1 MSINCSEIDNFNNLI
16 EFFNSMKLISD
27 ELTKYLRT
35 YKQYSLEFAKKLTI
49 MQSTLSKKL
58 IKSDNSSMNKI
69 INLTRKLVELLDEN
83 LNLFKLSNDELE
95 LRIRTFE
102 MDLKTKFDN
111 IKLFQKKS
119 YEVNKILTN
128 SYIEINK
135 VKKNYL
141 DSISKTEEIINKY
154 YSDKKIIDEHEL
166 GLGKKMNIND
176 YNILKEK
183 LKSELYDMNNS
194 IKASKYLE
202 KVYQDIIKDSVKVH
216 DSFVENYKNFNT
228 KIKSF
233 NIDLSEQIKNLLLSF
248 YLTYKNSYRQ
258 PMVSTDININSLNTT
273 NESKETEKILTNLYK
288 NDNLLPN
295 VSPAKYYLKSF
306 EILKEDKFFEK
317 NEVNINSLE
326 DDLKK
331 EENTKNKSRYISTL
345 EDGFSQMQYIS
356 DTTLFMTIKKIFE
369 NFKLIEK
376 AELNLELEE
385 IKFKT
390 QQYILKLESN
400 MNSYP
405 FAKHGYQNSKVDENK
420 VTVLYK
426 RNDLTKEELSDLSN
440 LLNNHESR
448 IIFLQKLSDYRSR
461 GKFYLDKRDYDLL
474 LNYFNL
480 IANKV
485 KDNADYH
492 CGEMIIILSQTY
504 FLEIADNN
512 QKKYEK
518 KYIQEDLKKNEL
530 FRDDAFWEEFLCYA
544 INKEIMKTQRRD
556 KMYMENKTASDNK
569 LSNVV
574 FSQLLTL
581 IDNMAEFGLD
591 AETIKEIIEPKIIY
605 YKLNDALKLTI
616 NDVLNSKIEGEKKKM
631 QEKEK
636 REKEKQEKEK
646 QEKEKQDKE
655 KQDKEKQEVINVE
668 KKEEK
673 NEEEIKENEIKE
685 QNIKNQEDKKEEE
698 IKKENENK

>member
-16 EFFNSMKLISD
+16 EFFNSMKLISE

-58 IKSDNSSMNKI
+58 IKSDNSAMNKI

-102 MDLKTKFDN
+102 VDLKNKFEN
-111 IKLFQKKS
+111 IKIFQKKTL
-119 YEVNKILTN
+119 EANKILTN
-128 SYIEINK
+128 SYIDINK

-154 YSDKKIIDEHEL
+154 YSDKKIIDQHEL

-202 KVYQDIIKDSVKVH
+202 KVYQDIIKESEKIH
-216 DSFVENYKNFNT
+216 DSFVENYKNFNN

-233 NIDLSEQIKNLLLSF
+233 NVDLSEQIKNLLLSF
-248 YLTYKNSYRQ
+248 YLTYKNSYKQ
-258 PMVSTDININSLNTT
+258 PMVSTDININALNTT
-273 NESKETEKILTNLYK
+273 NESKETEKILTNLYR

-295 VSPAKYYLKSF
+295 ISPTKYYLKSF

-331 EENTKNKSRYISTL
+331 EENTKNKSRYVSTL

-356 DTTLFMTIKKIFE
+356 DSTLFMTIKKIFE

-376 AELNLELEE
+376 EDLNLELEE

-390 QQYILKLESN
+390 QEYILKLESN

-405 FAKHGYQNSKVDENK
+405 FAKHGYQNTKVDENN

-426 RNDLTKEELSDLSN
+426 RNDLTKEELTDLSN
-440 LLNNHESR
+440 LMNNNHESR

-461 GKFYLDKRDYDLL
+461 GKFYLDKRDYEILL
-474 LNYFNL
+474 YYFNL

-504 FLEIADNN
+504 FLEITEPNK
-512 QKKYEK
+512 KKYEK
-518 KYIQEDLKKNEL
+518 KYIQEDLMKNEL
-530 FRDDAFWEEFLCYA
+530 FRDKTFWEEFLCYA

-556 KMYMENKTASDNK
+556 RMYMENKTSSDNK

-574 FSQLLTL
+574 FSQLLTI

-591 AETIKEIIEPKIIY
+591 GEKIKEIIEPKIIY

-616 NDVLNSKIEGEKKKM
+616 NDVLNSKIEGEKKKR

-636 REKEKQEKEK
+636 REKEKQDKEK
-646 QEKEKQDKE
+646 QE
-655 KQDKEKQEVINVE
+655 KEKQEVINVE
-668 KKEEK
+668 NKEENK
-673 NEEEIKENEIKE
+673 DEEIKENEIKE
-685 QNIKNQEDKKEEE
+685 QNIKNKEDIKEED